1 MAVTGFIHHF
11 GTFLL
16 LAATILLVI
25 TSISAP
31 VVHHIS
37 LLTVKLGES
46 SAGNEIKFGTFG
58 WCVIGGS
65 ADGSDQCSRSR
76 IGYSPADIVGEADAT
91 QYSGWSSTAAEGLT
105 RVMIL
110 HPIAA
115 GVSFIAFVLSVG
127 AGMFGSLFAALV
139 SGVAFIITIV
149 ALICDW
155 VMLAVIRRNVNRDDN
170 GTDGSY
176 AHYDVA
182 LWTLLAATI
191 CLLLGTIIV
200 FFTCC
205 SGRLHKR
212 RQQRSKIDNYSPPAT
227 HTTYRRRRFWQR
239 SRV

>member
-16 LAATILLVI
+16 LVATILLVI

-31 VVHHIS
+31 VVHNIS
-37 LLTVKLGES
+37 LLTVNLGDT
-46 SAGNEIKFGTFG
+46 SAGNEITFGTFG
-58 WCVIGGS
+58 YCVRGGS
-65 ADGSDQCSRSR
+65 DYGSDQCSRSR
-76 IGYSPADIVGEADAT
+76 IGYSPTDIIAEADAT
-91 QYSGWSSTAAEGLT
+91 QYSNLSSNVAEGLT
-105 RVMIL
+105 RVMVL
-110 HPIAA
+110 HPVAA
-115 GVSFIAFVLSVG
+115 GVSFIAFILSVG

-155 VMLAVIRRNVNRDDN
+155 VMFAVVRRNVNRDGN
-170 GTDGSY
+170 GSS

-182 LWTLLAATI
+182 LWTLLAAAI
-191 CLLLGTIIV
+191 CLLLGTVIV

-212 RQQRSKIDNYSPPAT
+212 RQQRSKVDNYSPPAT

-239 SRV
+239 SSRY